1 MKYAGKVEGRAEQK
15 VVSYRLGHL
24 SAVYGVAIDELY
36 RNDPPEGGTGPG
48 DELYRTDSPE
58 GGTGPGDELY
68 RTDSPEGS
76 TEWET
81 NCIELTHQSP
91 EGGTGPGDELYRTDS
106 LEGGTEPGDELFRTD
121 SPEGSTGT
129 GDELYRLDTS
139 AVDVLYLG
147 ADYLHHVAVREEVAG
162 EVEADG
168 QRLSGR
174 RFLEP
179 HDRSLHLTLADA
191 ERLHSVDVRRNFA
204 ATDQS
209 VLTTR

>member
-1 MKYAGKVEGRAEQK
+1 MVLRSTNCIEMTHQRAAPD
-15 VVSYRLGHL
+15 RGTNC
-24 SAVYGVAIDELY
+24 IELTHQ
-36 RNDPPEGGTGPG
+36 RAAPVRATNCIKLTHQRAAPV
-48 DELYRTDSPE
+48 RV
-58 GGTGPGDELY
+58 
-68 RTDSPEGS
+68 
-76 TEWET
+76 T

-179 HDRSLHLTLADA
+179 HDRPLHLTLADA

>member
-1 MKYAGKVEGRAEQK
+1 VKYAGKVEGRAEQK

-58 GGTGPGDELY
+58 G
-68 RTDSPEGS
+68 S
-76 TEWET
+76 TESET

>member
-1 MKYAGKVEGRAEQK
+1 VKYAGKVEGRAEQK

-68 RTDSPEGS
+68 QTD
-76 TEWET
+76 
-81 NCIELTHQSP
+81 SP